1 VLWAN
6 LDPALAAFAL
16 LGRAAQLASTRFVS
30 RNLVPRLARWARR
43 SPLSRVASLPALG
56 LADVLLIGVFGFFF
70 AGSSLGG

>member
-30 RNLVPRLARWARR
+30 RNLVPEAASFARR
-43 SPLSRVASLPALG
+43 LGWPVG
-56 LADVLLIGVFGFFF
+56 LAALPSRASHLCQPLVLRM
-70 AGSSLGG
+70 SS